1 MRRQRRLQQDLHEDV
16 DWEIKEFMDLGA
28 HERGTDSDAELFASK
43 DEGEE
48 EEESDDIAIFGDPG
62 ADRGGEGKSK
72 RAVK

>member
-1 MRRQRRLQQDLHEDV
+1 
-16 DWEIKEFMDLGA
+16 MDLGA

-48 EEESDDIAIFGDPG
+48 EEESDDIAILGDPG

>member
-1 MRRQRRLQQDLHEDV
+1 
-16 DWEIKEFMDLGA
+16 MDLGA